1 MFYFDENLK
10 HKIMAQMIIRGKEM
24 IRISPKDSKKLEYST
39 TNGRSWSTR
48 FSGSSMGEIQD
59 LNENGKELLAITSKG
74 LYYSTTD
81 GRSWSKRN

>member
-1 MFYFDENLK
+1 MS
-10 HKIMAQMIIRGKEM
+10 QMIIRGNEM
-24 IRISPKDSKKLEYST
+24 IRICPSNSTKLEYST

-81 GRSWSKRN
+81 GRSWSKRG